1 LGLTFKAV
9 LSASLHFKFI
19 SLAAMSLETRLTQ
32 ALGIKHPVMLAG
44 MDTTAG
50 SDLVAAVANA
60 GGFGC
65 LGGVKYTPNILR
77 EMIAETKAKFTNPN
91 TPFGV
96 DLLLPQVGGSA
107 RKTNEDYTRG
117 KLNDLL
123 DVIIEGGAKLFVS
136 AVGVPPKWAVDK
148 LHKHGVL
155 YMNVVG
161 HPKHVVKACEVGADL
176 ICAQGGEAGGHTGD
190 IPFSILLSACAEIC
204 NRYTSPL
211 LGDKVIL
218 VGAGGVYG
226 GNSLA
231 AALMFG
237 ASGVWV
243 GTRFAAAKESNAT
256 KQAKADIINGGF
268 DAAIKSIV
276 WSGRPLR
283 ASRNSYIDNWEFN
296 RQAEIKDLTSRGLIP
311 IPWELEKLHQE
322 GKLTEDIEDQAVL
335 RPMGI
340 VCGLVN
346 KPEQPAADIVKEIVE
361 EAYEA
366 ISHGNSYL
374 RSGAKL

>member
-1 LGLTFKAV
+1 
-9 LSASLHFKFI
+9 
-19 SLAAMSLETRLTQ
+19 MSLETRLTR
-32 ALGIKHPVMLAG
+32 ALGIQHPVMLAG

-65 LGGVKYTPNILR
+65 LGGVKYTPNVLR

-117 KLNDLL
+117 NLSALL

-136 AVGVPPKWAVDK
+136 AVGVPPKWAVEK

-161 HPKHVVKACEVGADL
+161 HPKHVIKACEVGADL

-190 IPFSILLSACAEIC
+190 IPFSILLPACKEIC
-204 NRYTSPL
+204 DRYTSPL
-211 LGDKVIL
+211 LDDKVIL

-226 GNSLA
+226 GGSLA
-231 AALMFG
+231 AALMLG

-243 GTRFAAAKESNAT
+243 GTRFAAAKESSAT
-256 KQAKADIINGGF
+256 KQAKSDIINGGF
-268 DAAIKSIV
+268 DSVVKSIV

-283 ASRNSYIDNWEFN
+283 AGRNPYINNWEAN
-296 RQAEIKDLTSRGLIP
+296 RQGEIKDLTSKGRVP
-311 IPWELEKLHQE
+311 IPWELEKLHEE
-322 GKLTEDIEDQAVL
+322 GKLTEEIEDQAVL

-340 VCGLVN
+340 VTGLIH
-346 KPEQPAADIVKEIVE
+346 KAEQPAADIVREIVE
-361 EAYEA
+361 EACA
-366 ISHGNSYL
+366 VISQGNNCL
-374 RSGAKL
+374 RPAAKL

>member
-1 LGLTFKAV
+1 
-9 LSASLHFKFI
+9 
-19 SLAAMSLETRLTQ
+19 MSLETRLTQ

-65 LGGVKYTPNILR
+65 LGGVKYTPTVLR
-77 EMIAETKAKFTNPN
+77 EMITETKAKFNNPN

-161 HPKHVVKACEVGADL
+161 HPKHVIKACEVGADL

-190 IPFSILLSACAEIC
+190 IPFSILLPACAEIC
-204 NRYTSPL
+204 DRYKSPL

-226 GNSLA
+226 GGSLA

-283 ASRNSYIDNWEFN
+283 ASRTPYVDDWELN
-296 RQAEIKDLTSRGLIP
+296 RQAEIKELTSRGLIP

-322 GKLTEDIEDQAVL
+322 DKLTEEIEDQAVL

-340 VCGLVN
+340 VSGLVN
-346 KPEQPAADIVKEIVE
+346 KAEQPAGDIVGEIVE
-361 EAYEA
+361 EAYAA
-366 ISHGNSYL
+366 ILQGKGYL
-374 RSGAKL
+374 RPAAKL

>member
-1 LGLTFKAV
+1 
-9 LSASLHFKFI
+9 
-19 SLAAMSLETRLTQ
+19 MSLETPLTR

-50 SDLVAAVANA
+50 SDMVSAVANA

-65 LGGVKYTPNILR
+65 LGGVKYTPNVLR

-117 KLNDLL
+117 KLDELL

-136 AVGVPPKWAVDK
+136 AVGVPPRWAVDK
-148 LHKHGVL
+148 LHRHGVL
-155 YMNVVG
+155 YMNIVG
-161 HPKHVVKACEVGADL
+161 HPKHVAKACEVGADL

-190 IPFSILLSACAEIC
+190 IPFSILLPACAEIC
-204 NRYTSPL
+204 KRYKSPL
-211 LGDKVIL
+211 LGEEVIL
-218 VGAGGVYG
+218 VGAGGVSG
-226 GNSLA
+226 GRSLA
-231 AALMFG
+231 AALMLG

-268 DAAIKSIV
+268 DSVIKSII

-283 ASRNSYIDNWEFN
+283 AARTPYVEDWEFN

-311 IPWELEKLHQE
+311 IPWELDKLHEE
-322 GKLTEDIEDQAVL
+322 GKLIEEIEDQATL

-340 VCGLVN
+340 VVGLVN
-346 KPEQPAADIVKEIVE
+346 KPDQPAADIVREIVE
-361 EAYEA
+361 EAYA
-366 ISHGNSYL
+366 VLSQANGYL
-374 RSGAKL
+374 RPTSKL

>member
-1 LGLTFKAV
+1 LFFV
-9 LSASLHFKFI
+9 I
-19 SLAAMSLETRLTQ
+19 LATMSLETRLTH

-65 LGGVKYTPNILR
+65 LGGVKYTPNVLR
-77 EMIAETKAKFTNPN
+77 EMIAETKAKFSNPD

-190 IPFSILLSACAEIC
+190 IPFSILLPACAEIC
-204 NRYTSPL
+204 KKYKSPL
-211 LGDKVIL
+211 LGGEVIL

-226 GNSLA
+226 GGSLA
-231 AALMFG
+231 AALMLG

-268 DAAIKSIV
+268 DAAVKSIV

-283 ASRNSYIDNWEFN
+283 ASRNSYIDDWELN
-296 RQAEIKDLTSRGLIP
+296 RQAEIKELTSKGLIP

-322 GKLTEDIEDQAVL
+322 GKLTEEIEDHAVL

-340 VCGLVN
+340 VSGLVN
-346 KPEQPAADIVKEIVE
+346 KSEQPAAEIVREMVE
-361 EAYEA
+361 EAYA
-366 ISHGNSYL
+366 VIKQANGYL
-374 RSGAKL
+374 RSTAKL